1 MAETSRAMNLRFK
14 DPDQHER
21 IKAAARAAGVSV
33 QDFVLDAAVRRA
45 LAVQDRFVEAAL
57 TAFTDTA
64 AAWAEHD
71 PEDAL
76 PDEDLAARERH
87 AAQALADAEG
97 GRAA

>member
-1 MAETSRAMNLRFK
+1 MTESSRAMNLRFK

-33 QDFVLDAAVRRA
+33 QDFVLDAAMRRA

-57 TAFTDTA
+57 AAFNDTA
-64 AAWAEHD
+64 ATWAELD
-71 PEDAL
+71 PEDAV

-87 AAQALADAEG
+87 AARALTESEG